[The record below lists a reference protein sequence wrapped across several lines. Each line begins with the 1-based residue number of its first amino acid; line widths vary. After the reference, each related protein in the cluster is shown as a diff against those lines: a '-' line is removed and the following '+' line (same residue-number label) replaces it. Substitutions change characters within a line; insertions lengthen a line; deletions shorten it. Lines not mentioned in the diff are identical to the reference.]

1 MICFD
6 PSRAGFGR
14 HETFPLRYGWLTK
27 GFRNW
32 CENPEVFI
40 EDDPTVILGV
50 GKNMVASI
58 RYWLEATQVT
68 RQSPGHS
75 LVSSDVGRM
84 LFSTESG
91 LDPFLEDD
99 ATLWLLHWLIASNPS
114 EATTFYWYFNRY
126 HKPEFTSAEL
136 LSALTDF
143 VRENIK
149 TRSAI
154 TTLKNDVNVLLRMY
168 CRHDLVKGSPIEE
181 GLDSPMT
188 LLGLIQ
194 RSNDGKHFSSRV
206 SDRRRLPLAAF
217 GFAVLD
223 LMETMQ
229 QKSISVERLM
239 HSDNQYS
246 APGSVFRL
254 SEDGLVTKLEEL
266 IRWYPGVL
274 ELRETAGIHQLYQL
288 RDCNKLDLI
297 SLHFAGAHMEKAA

>member
-1 MICFD
+1 MTPF
-6 PSRAGFGR
+6 SAEQTAFGR

-32 CENPEVFI
+32 CENPDVFI
-40 EDDPTVILGV
+40 NDDPTVILGV

-58 RYWLEATQVT
+58 RYWLEAAQVT
-68 RQSPGHS
+68 HQSPNHG
-75 LVSSDVGRM
+75 LVPSDIGRI
-84 LFSTESG
+84 LFSTDSG

-99 ATLWLLHWLIASNPS
+99 TTLWLLHWLIASNPS
-114 EATTFYWYFNRY
+114 EATCFYWYFNRY

-143 VRENIK
+143 VRENVK
-149 TRSAI
+149 ARAAT
-154 TTLKNDVNVLLRMY
+154 TTLKNDINVLLRMY
-168 CRHDLVKGSPIEE
+168 CRNDHVKGAPIEE

-194 RSNDGKHFSSRV
+194 RSNDRKHFTSRI

-229 QKSISVERLM
+229 LKSLSIERLM
-239 HSDNQYS
+239 HSDNQYA

-288 RDCNKLDLI
+288 RDCSKMDMLTR
-297 SLHFAGAHMEKAA
+297 HFAGAHMEKAA